1 MILKLGKKKPES
13 GEDFTRSW
21 GGFDQKVGRIC
32 AESGEDIFK
41 VREELT

>member
-1 MILKLGKKKPES
+1 MTLKLGKKKPES
-13 GEDFTRSW
+13 GEDFTQSW
-21 GGFDQKVGRIC
+21 GEFDPKVGTIC